1 MEHTENPPYRFWHQ
15 GIVNNNIDSSVNMEA
30 VSRTLPRLVLIKG
43 NKSSNL
49 IKNMGLFHRDKKNND
64 DEPDSVQTNSFS
76 DIMNGLQYAVNCA
89 QDTLQ
94 NHQIQNLTRLFE
106 GTNANNANTFQSK
119 KIMVGDKTIDI
130 PLIALISHHYLA
142 MDNVQIK
149 FKAKVGSVESQIPE
163 NNLLLSSPQR
173 ANLQMQM
180 SNIKPDADDVMEVCV
195 NFKVQET
202 PESISRIIDDFVK
215 NI

>member
-1 MEHTENPPYRFWHQ
+1 
-15 GIVNNNIDSSVNMEA
+15 
-30 VSRTLPRLVLIKG
+30 
-43 NKSSNL
+43 
-49 IKNMGLFHRDKKNND
+49 MGLFHRGKKNND

-163 NNLLLSSPQR
+163 NNLLLSSPHR

-180 SNIKPDADDVMEVCV
+180 SNIKPDTDDVMEVCV

-202 PESISRIIDDFVK
+202 PESITDIHMAGQRA
-215 NI
+215 

>member
-1 MEHTENPPYRFWHQ
+1 
-15 GIVNNNIDSSVNMEA
+15 
-30 VSRTLPRLVLIKG
+30 
-43 NKSSNL
+43 
-49 IKNMGLFHRDKKNND
+49 MGLFHRDKKNND

-94 NHQIQNLTRLFE
+94 NHQIQNLTRLLKE
-106 GTNANNANTFQSK
+106 QMQITQIRSNQ

-163 NNLLLSSPQR
+163 NNLLLSSPHR

-180 SNIKPDADDVMEVCV
+180 SNIKPDTDDVMEVCV

>member
-1 MEHTENPPYRFWHQ
+1 
-15 GIVNNNIDSSVNMEA
+15 
-30 VSRTLPRLVLIKG
+30 
-43 NKSSNL
+43 
-49 IKNMGLFHRDKKNND
+49 MGLFHRDKKNND

-94 NHQIQNLTRLFE
+94 NHQIQ
-106 GTNANNANTFQSK
+106 NANTFQSK

>member
-1 MEHTENPPYRFWHQ
+1 
-15 GIVNNNIDSSVNMEA
+15 
-30 VSRTLPRLVLIKG
+30 
-43 NKSSNL
+43 
-49 IKNMGLFHRDKKNND
+49 
-64 DEPDSVQTNSFS
+64 
-76 DIMNGLQYAVNCA
+76 
-89 QDTLQ
+89 
-94 NHQIQNLTRLFE
+94 
-106 GTNANNANTFQSK
+106 
-119 KIMVGDKTIDI
+119 MVGDKTIDI

-163 NNLLLSSPQR
+163 NNLLLSSPHR

-202 PESISRIIDDFVK
+202 PESITDIHMAGQRAGASAEDNGSRITGAGRCGHERASGTCRDETDLTCQLRPAQ
-215 NI
+215 

>member
-1 MEHTENPPYRFWHQ
+1 
-15 GIVNNNIDSSVNMEA
+15 
-30 VSRTLPRLVLIKG
+30 
-43 NKSSNL
+43 
-49 IKNMGLFHRDKKNND
+49 
-64 DEPDSVQTNSFS
+64 
-76 DIMNGLQYAVNCA
+76 
-89 QDTLQ
+89 
-94 NHQIQNLTRLFE
+94 
-106 GTNANNANTFQSK
+106 
-119 KIMVGDKTIDI
+119 MVGDKTIDI

-215 NI
+215 YLTILKFKCYGRRNKEPRATRKCGKLE

>member
-1 MEHTENPPYRFWHQ
+1 
-15 GIVNNNIDSSVNMEA
+15 
-30 VSRTLPRLVLIKG
+30 
-43 NKSSNL
+43 
-49 IKNMGLFHRDKKNND
+49 MGLFDRNKKN
-64 DEPDSVQTNSFS
+64 DEPNSVPTNSFS

-94 NHQIQNLTRLFE
+94 SHQIENLTRLFE
-106 GTNANNANTFQSK
+106 GNANANDANTFQSK
-119 KIMVGDKTIDI
+119 KITVGDRTIDI
-130 PLIALISHHYLA
+130 PIIALISHHYLA

-149 FKAKVGSVESQIPE
+149 FKAKVGCVESQTPE
-163 NNLLLSSPQR
+163 DNLLLSSPNR